1 MNRNMNNFN
10 YYNPTRILFG
20 SNTEALLPIEI
31 KKYGKK
37 VLLHYGGG
45 SIKRFGLYDTIV
57 KLLND
62 NSIEFIELSG
72 VKPNPVLSMVRD
84 GIELCKTNNID
95 FILAVGGGS
104 VIDSAKAIAAGA
116 VIDHDVL
123 DFFKGTTVKK
133 ALPIGVVL
141 TIPAAGS
148 ESSMFSVITNEDG
161 MLKRTFGSEFV
172 YPKFAIL
179 NPENTM
185 SLPNYQTSCGL
196 SDMLSHLFERYFTN
210 TKNVTL
216 TTNLLLGAIKTVIDL
231 GPKLLKDTTNYDL
244 RSEVMITGTYAH
256 NGSLG
261 VGRDE
266 DWASHAIEHE
276 LSGYNDIA
284 HGAGLA
290 VITPAWMKYVSK
302 GKEEIFVKLFKHI
315 FDFNELLMAEE
326 ITSKGIEMLKSWY
339 KSINLPTTLTEINVP
354 VEEINNLAKK
364 CTHDKPEQQTGNF
377 KVLNSE
383 DIVKILHLAL

>member
-1 MNRNMNNFN
+1 MNNFN
-10 YYNPTRILFG
+10 YFNPTRILFG
-20 SNTEALLPIEI
+20 SNTEASLPTEI

-57 KLLND
+57 KLLNE
-62 NSIEFIELSG
+62 NSIEFVELSG

-84 GIELCKTNNID
+84 GVELCKNNNID

-116 VIDHDVL
+116 VVSHNVL
-123 DFFKGTTVKK
+123 DFFKGTVVEN
-133 ALPIGVVL
+133 ALPLGVVL

-148 ESSMFSVITNEDG
+148 ESSMFSVITNEEG
-161 MLKRTFGSEFV
+161 MLKRTFGSEFL

-185 SLPNYQTSCGL
+185 SLPDFQTSCGL

-210 TKNVTL
+210 TESVTL
-216 TTNLLLGAIKTVIDL
+216 TTNLLLGTIKTIIVL
-231 GPKLLKDTTNYDL
+231 GPKLIKDTSNYNL
-244 RSEVMITGTYAH
+244 RSEIMISGTYAH

-261 VGRDE
+261 VGREE
-266 DWASHAIEHE
+266 DWGSHAIEHE

-302 GKEEIFVKLFKHI
+302 GKEEIFVKLFNHI
-315 FDFNELLMAEE
+315 FDLDGFLTTEE
-326 ITSKGIEMLKSWY
+326 VTLKGIELLKSWY
-339 KSINLPTTLTEINVP
+339 ISINLPTTLTEINVP
-354 VEEINNLAKK
+354 EDEINNLARK
-364 CTHDKPEQQTGNF
+364 CTHDKPNKQTGNF
-377 KVLNSE
+377 RVLKEE
-383 DIVKILHLAL
+383 DIVKILKLAL

>member
-1 MNRNMNNFN
+1 MNNYN
-10 YYNPTRILFG
+10 YFNPTRIIFG
-20 SNTEALLPIEI
+20 SNTEVSLPTEI
-31 KKYGKK
+31 KNYGKK

-57 KLLND
+57 KLLNE
-62 NSIEFIELSG
+62 NSIEFIELNG
-72 VKPNPVLSMVRD
+72 VKPNPVLSLVRD
-84 GIELCKTNNID
+84 GIELCKNNNID

-116 VIDHDVL
+116 VVDHDVL
-123 DFFKGTTVKK
+123 DFFKGTIVEN
-133 ALPIGVVL
+133 ALPLGVVL

-161 MLKRTFGSEFV
+161 MLKRTFGSEHV

-185 SLPNYQTSCGL
+185 SLPDYQTSCGL

-210 TKNVTL
+210 TENATL
-216 TTNLLLGAIKTVIDL
+216 TTNLLLGGIKTIIDL
-231 GPKLLKDTTNYDL
+231 GPKLLKDTSNFNL
-244 RSEVMITGTYAH
+244 RSEIMITGTYAH

-261 VGRDE
+261 VGRVE

-302 GKEEIFVKLFKHI
+302 DKEGIFVNLFNHI
-315 FDFNELLMAEE
+315 FDLEESLTIEE
-326 ITSKGIEMLKSWY
+326 ITVKGIKMLKDWY
-339 KSINLPTTLTEINVP
+339 KLINLPTTLTEINVP
-354 VEEINNLAKK
+354 KEEIINLARK
-364 CTHDKPEQQTGNF
+364 CIHDKPERQIGNF
-377 KVLNSE
+377 KMLKEE
-383 DIVKILHLAL
+383 DIVKILELAL

>member
-1 MNRNMNNFN
+1 MNNFD

-20 SNTEALLPIEI
+20 SNTEASLPSEI
-31 KKYGKK
+31 NKYGKK

-45 SIKRFGLYDTIV
+45 SIKRFGLYDKVV

-62 NSIEFIELSG
+62 NSIEFVELGG
-72 VKPNPVLSMVRD
+72 VKPNPVLSMVRV
-84 GIELCKTNNID
+84 GVELCKKHDID

-116 VIDHDVL
+116 VVEHDAVKFL
-123 DFFKGTTVKK
+123 QGTPIEK

-161 MLKRTFGSEFV
+161 MLKRGFGSEHV

-185 SLPNYQTSCGL
+185 SLPDYQTSCGL
-196 SDMLSHLFERYFTN
+196 SDMLAHLFERYFTN
-210 TKNVTL
+210 TLNTTL
-216 TTNLLLGAIKTVIDL
+216 TTNLLLGNIKTIIDL
-231 GPKLLKDTTNYDL
+231 GPKLLKDPSNYEL
-244 RSEVMITGTYAH
+244 RSEIMISGTYAH

-261 VGRDE
+261 VGREE

-276 LSGYNDIA
+276 LSAYNDVA

-290 VITPAWMKYVSK
+290 IIFIAWMKYVSV
-302 GKEEIFVKLFKHI
+302 GKEEIFVELFKHI
-315 FDFNELLMAEE
+315 FDIDNSLTNKE
-326 ITSKGIEMLKSWY
+326 ITDEGISMLKAWY
-339 KSINLPTTLTEINVP
+339 KSINLPTTLTEITVP
-354 VEEINNLAKK
+354 FEAINNLAKK
-364 CTHDKPEQQTGNF
+364 CVHDSPTKSVGYF
-377 KVLNSE
+377 KTLQEE
-383 DIVKILHLAL
+383 DVVNILKLAL

>member
-1 MNRNMNNFN
+1 MNNFN
-10 YYNPTRILFG
+10 YFNPTRILFG
-20 SNTEALLPIEI
+20 SNTEAYLPSEI
-31 KKYGKK
+31 KNYGKK

-45 SIKRFGLYDTIV
+45 SIKKFGLYDKIV
-57 KLLND
+57 DLLNE
-62 NSIEFIELSG
+62 NSIEFLELCG
-72 VKPNPVLSMVRD
+72 VKPNPVLSMVRE
-84 GIELCKTNNID
+84 GVELCKSNNID

-116 VIDHDVL
+116 VVDFDVL
-123 DFFKGTTVKK
+123 DFLKGTEVKK

-161 MLKRTFGSEFV
+161 MLKRGFGSEHV

-185 SLPNYQTSCGL
+185 SLPDYQTSCGL

-216 TTNLLLGAIKTVIDL
+216 TTNLLIGTIKTIIDL
-231 GPKLLKDTTNYDL
+231 GPLLLKDTNNYDL
-244 RSEVMITGTYAH
+244 RSEIMISGTYAH

-261 VGRDE
+261 VGREE
-266 DWASHAIEHE
+266 DWGSHAIEHE
-276 LSGYNDIA
+276 LSGYNDVA

-302 GKEEIFVKLFKHI
+302 GKEEIFVELFNNI
-315 FDFNELLMAEE
+315 FDLDESLTYEE
-326 ITSKGIEMLKSWY
+326 TTVKGIEMLKSWY
-339 KSINLPTTLTEINVP
+339 SSINLPTSLTEINVP
-354 VEEINNLAKK
+354 NEEINNLARK
-364 CTHDKPEQQTGNF
+364 CIHDASKQQTGNF
-377 KVLNSE
+377 RVLKEE
-383 DIVKILHLAL
+383 DIVNILKLAL

>member
-1 MNRNMNNFN
+1 MNNYEYF
-10 YYNPTRILFG
+10 NPTRILFG
-20 SNTEALLPIEI
+20 SDTEKLLPKEI
-31 KKYGKK
+31 QKHGKK

-45 SIKRFGLYDTIV
+45 SIKRFGLYEKIV
-57 KLLND
+57 NLLNE

-72 VKPNPVLSMVRD
+72 VKPNPVLSLVNE
-84 GIELCKTNNID
+84 GVNLCKQNNID

-116 VIDHDVL
+116 VVDHDAVEFL
-123 DFFKGTTVKK
+123 KGTPVRS

-161 MLKRTFGSEFV
+161 MLKRGFGSEYL
-172 YPKFAIL
+172 YPRFAIL

-185 SLPNYQTSCGL
+185 TLPDYQTSCGL

-210 TKNVTL
+210 TKNTTL
-216 TTNLLLGAIKTVIDL
+216 TNNLLLGAIKTIIDL
-231 GPKLLKDTTNYDL
+231 GPKLLKDTQNYDL
-244 RSEVMITGTYAH
+244 RSEIMISGTYAH

-290 VITPAWMKYVSK
+290 IVTTAWMKYVSVNK
-302 GKEEIFVKLFKHI
+302 HELFNKLFNHVFEI
-315 FDFNELLMAEE
+315 SQSLSQEE
-326 ITSKGIEMLKSWY
+326 MTETGIEMLKSWY

-354 VEEINNLAKK
+354 SEEFNNLAKK
-364 CTHDKPEQQTGNF
+364 CIHDKPDQQIGFF
-377 KVLNSE
+377 KVLKEE
-383 DIVKILHLAL
+383 DIVNILKLAK